1 MGNDN
6 VKDYPPYLDYPK
18 ESNQPIGAK
27 PGWLCSAQ
35 RIAELAGAINR
46 YAEDGHGDFRRIL
59 IRGWAEEIIL
69 QCDIW
74 DKVTEQNEKRFTQ
87 EVTDA

>member
-1 MGNDN
+1 LGNDN

-18 ESNQPIGAK
+18 ERKPPIGAK
-27 PGWLCSAQ
+27 PGWLCAAQ

-46 YAEDGHGDFRRIL
+46 YAEDGHSDSRRIL
-59 IRGWAEEIIL
+59 IRGWAKEIIL

-74 DKVTEQNEKRFTQ
+74 DNAEEA
-87 EVTDA
+87 EHE